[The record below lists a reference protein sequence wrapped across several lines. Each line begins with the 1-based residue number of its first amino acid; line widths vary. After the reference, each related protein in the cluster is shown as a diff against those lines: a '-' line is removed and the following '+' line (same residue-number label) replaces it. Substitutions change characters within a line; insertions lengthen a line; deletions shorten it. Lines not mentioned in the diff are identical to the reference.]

1 MQDVYK
7 NIEEYN
13 VGKIR
18 EILIA
23 FDAMIADMIHDK
35 NPNPVVTVLFI
46 RGRKLNISSVFTMQ
60 SYFIVPK
67 NVRINSTDYFIM
79 KISSKRELQQIGSN
93 LSLDIDIKDFI
104 KMYNKCTAEP
114 YSFLVNDTTLPS
126 DNPLQFGENLLK

>member
-13 VGKIR
+13 VIKIR
-18 EILIA
+18 KILIA

-35 NPNPVVTVLFI
+35 NLNPVVTVLFI

-79 KISSKRELQQIGSN
+79 KMSSKRELQQIGSN

-104 KMYNKCTAEP
+104 KTYKNVLQNHILFWLMIQLYHQIILYNLGKI
-114 YSFLVNDTTLPS
+114 F
-126 DNPLQFGENLLK
+126 

>member
-13 VGKIR
+13 VIKIR
-18 EILIA
+18 KILIA

-35 NPNPVVTVLFI
+35 NLNPVVTVLFI

-79 KISSKRELQQIGSN
+79 KMSSKRELQQIGSN
-93 LSLDIDIKDFI
+93 LLLDIDIKDFI
-104 KMYNKCTAEP
+104 KMYKKCASEP

-126 DNPLQFGENLLK
+126 DNLLQFGENLLK

>member
-13 VGKIR
+13 VIKIR
-18 EILIA
+18 KILIA

-35 NPNPVVTVLFI
+35 NLNPVVTVLFI

-79 KISSKRELQQIGSN
+79 KMSSKRELQQIGSN
-93 LSLDIDIKDFI
+93 LLLDIDIKDFI
-104 KMYNKCTAEP
+104 KMYKKCTAEP

>member
-13 VGKIR
+13 VIKIR
-18 EILIA
+18 KILIA

-35 NPNPVVTVLFI
+35 NLNPVVTVLFI

-79 KISSKRELQQIGSN
+79 KMSSKRELQQIGSN
-93 LSLDIDIKDFI
+93 LLLDIDIKDFI
-104 KMYNKCTAEP
+104 KMYKKCAAEP

-126 DNPLQFGENLLK
+126 DNLLQFGENLLK